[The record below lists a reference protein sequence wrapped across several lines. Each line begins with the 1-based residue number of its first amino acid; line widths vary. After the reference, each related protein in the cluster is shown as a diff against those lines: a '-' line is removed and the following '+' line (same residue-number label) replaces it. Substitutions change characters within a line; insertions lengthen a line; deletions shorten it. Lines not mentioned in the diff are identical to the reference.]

1 MQPGNSGGPLFDNEG
16 RLVGVIN
23 AKIMEADNVSYAI
36 KSNNLKN
43 LYELLPEQIEMNN
56 SNTMISLSFE
66 QKIKLLSNF
75 TVLIKSK

>member
-1 MQPGNSGGPLFDNEG
+1 VQPGNSGGPLFDNDG

-36 KSNNLKN
+36 KSSNLKN
-43 LYELLPEQIEMNN
+43 LYDLLPEPIEMDNKN
-56 SNTMISLSFE
+56 EITGLTLE

>member
-1 MQPGNSGGPLFDNEG
+1 VQPGNSGGPLFDSEG
-16 RLVGVIN
+16 KLVGIIN

-36 KSNNLKN
+36 KSSSLKN
-43 LYELLPEQIEMNN
+43 LFELLPEPIEMQNKN
-56 SNTMISLSFE
+56 EISELALE